1 MINKLK
7 QYSEDMW
14 IQDELTTVETSYQQH
29 LREQRII
36 LQDGKLIIL
45 KPIFQ
50 NVRFISLIIVHTS
63 LRANIFSHYHDS
75 TTCGHMGESKS
86 LFSLCLW
93 FPWTSLQ
100 KNLKEWV
107 KGYDHCVAHN
117 VLSYRKSKLYFSW
130 PVTMP
135 FYIMHVNI

>member
-50 NVRFISLIIVHTS
+50 NVRFVSIIIVLTT
-63 LRANIFSHYHDS
+63 LCRNIFSHPHAV
-75 TTCGHMGESKS
+75 TTGGHMG
-86 LFSLCLW
+86 
-93 FPWTSLQ
+93 
-100 KNLKEWV
+100 
-107 KGYDHCVAHN
+107 
-117 VLSYRKSKLYFSW
+117 
-130 PVTMP
+130 
-135 FYIMHVNI
+135 